1 MLIEKS
7 TKKKCSSDEAGKSL
21 HGTSW
26 EEERYGR
33 SSRRTLLA
41 AGVRRAV
48 TQGGEHKGKPG
59 RPFPSAL
66 TTDRTGASQHFQ
78 RALLWPQLH
87 TKGSSKLQPK
97 EEPAQWDQTNC
108 ATEKKPWI
116 WSGQNSESWDLSRL
130 RHQDDA
136 RRQNLTHT
144 SQWPWLLMVSISSEN
159 TQSSRRDS
167 KNSIQEPNLAFKE
180 MYYLRVQGQKK
191 YSSY

>member
-1 MLIEKS
+1 MFLRWSWEVSPWNKLGRGEIWEKQQTYTLGS
-7 TKKKCSSDEAGKSL
+7 WGQESCNPGRRAQGEAGDVPSL
-21 HGTSW
+21 QHWQPTEQEQDSISKELCCGL
-26 EEERYGR
+26 
-33 SSRRTLLA
+33 SST
-41 AGVRRAV
+41 
-48 TQGGEHKGKPG
+48 
-59 RPFPSAL
+59 
-66 TTDRTGASQHFQ
+66 
-78 RALLWPQLH
+78 
-87 TKGSSKLQPK
+87 TKGSSKLKPK
-97 EEPAQWDQTNC
+97 EEPAQWNQTNC
-108 ATEKKPWI
+108 ATEKKSWI
-116 WSGQNSESWDLSRL
+116 WSGQNSESWNLSRL